1 MIDQPVCLTLIVPH
15 QLRDEVFDY
24 LAEQSDLVSGF
35 TASRGAGHG
44 AEVRLHTAAERVKGH
59 ADQTLVQVV
68 LAGKDAG
75 RLLDRL
81 RVSFAGTK
89 LVYWTTP
96 VTELGTID

>member
-1 MIDQPVCLTLIVPH
+1 MTSQPVCLTLIVPH
-15 QLRDEVFDY
+15 QLRDEVFDH

-35 TASRGAGHG
+35 TASQGSGHG
-44 AEVRLHTAAERVKGH
+44 TEVRLHTAAERVKGH
-59 ADQTLVQVV
+59 ADQTIVQVV
-68 LAGKDAG
+68 LAEENAG

-81 RVSFAGTK
+81 RASFAGTK

>member
-1 MIDQPVCLTLIVPH
+1 MSDQPVCLTLIVPH

-24 LAEQSDLVSGF
+24 LTEQSDLVPGF
-35 TASRGAGHG
+35 TASQGAGHG
-44 AEVRLHTAAERVKGH
+44 TEVRLLTAAERVKGR
-59 ADQTLVQVV
+59 ADQTVVQVV
-68 LAGKDAG
+68 LARKDAS

-89 LVYWTTP
+89 LVYWTMP

>member
-1 MIDQPVCLTLIVPH
+1 MSDQPLCLTLIVPH

-24 LAEQSDLVSGF
+24 LTEQTDLVSGF
-35 TASRGAGHG
+35 TASQGAGHG

-59 ADQTLVQVV
+59 ADQTVVQVV
-68 LAGKDAG
+68 LTREDAS

-96 VTELGTID
+96 VTERGTID

>member
-15 QLRDEVFDY
+15 QLRDEVFDH

-35 TASRGAGHG
+35 TASQGAGHG

-59 ADQTLVQVV
+59 ADQTVVQVV

-81 RVSFAGTK
+81 RVSFTGTK

>member
-15 QLRDEVFDY
+15 QLRDEVFDH

-35 TASRGAGHG
+35 TASQGAGHG

-81 RVSFAGTK
+81 RVSFTGTK
-89 LVYWTTP
+89 LVYWTTR